1 MAQIE
6 FSTIVPLVVDDQD
19 FVRKMVV
26 QFLNRLGCVEAYE
39 AADGDSAYAACVK
52 YNPDIVICDLNMK
65 PTNGFDFMRKLRNSP
80 NVHDK
85 HVPVIFL
92 SSNTESGAA
101 AKAFALDAD
110 AYLTKPVSPK
120 LLQERIQRLLPP
132 GAGSQGKLNRR
143 PSAPLKFK
151 PGLDAMAVG
160 EKLQY
165 LGFTDIQNIHREGAF
180 WHADAKS
187 PAKATLHLV
196 ISPYSGE
203 VIRMRPTL

>member
-1 MAQIE
+1 MALIE
-6 FSTIVPLVVDDQD
+6 FKSIAVLVVDDQD

-26 QFLNRLGCVEAYE
+26 QFLNRLGCLETFE
-39 AADGDSAYAACVK
+39 AADGDSAYAACVRF
-52 YNPDIVICDLNMK
+52 NPDLVICDLNMK
-65 PTNGFDFMRKLRNSP
+65 PTNGYDFMRKLRSSP
-80 NVHDK
+80 NVHDQ

-132 GAGSQGKLNRR
+132 GAGSSGKVNRR
-143 PSAPLKFK
+143 PSSPLRFK
-151 PGLDAMAVG
+151 PGLDHIAID
-160 EKLQY
+160 EKLKY
-165 LGFTDIQNIHREGAF
+165 LGFSEIRNIHREGDY

-187 PAKATLHLV
+187 PARVVLHLV

-203 VIRMRPTL
+203 VIRMR